1 MLEKLELVEKR
12 FGELEEALAQGDLY
26 ADPEKAARLLKEQKE
41 LTPVVEA
48 YRAYRRT
55 QKDMEDAQE
64 LMHSEEGEM
73 RELAQAEFEESKDRL
88 EELEQQIRLLLLPK
102 DENDD
107 KNVIVEIRGGVG
119 GEEAAL
125 FAHSLFRMYS
135 MYAERKRYTVEVLSS
150 NETELGGIKEISF
163 EVRGAGAFS
172 RFKFE
177 SGTHRVQRVPETE
190 SSGRIHTSAATVAV
204 LPEAEEVEVQIDP
217 GDLQIDTY
225 RSGGAGGQHVNK
237 TESAIRITHIPTGI
251 IVACQNERS
260 QHQNREVAMRMLK
273 SKLMEIKER
282 EHLDKIE
289 DIKGEQKKIEWGSQ
303 IRSYVFMPYTLVK
316 DHRTGC
322 ENGNIQAVMDGDL
335 DSFINAYLKAS
346 ATGNWAK

>member
-204 LPEAEEVEVQIDP
+204 LPEAEEVE
-217 GDLQIDTY
+217 
-225 RSGGAGGQHVNK
+225 
-237 TESAIRITHIPTGI
+237 
-251 IVACQNERS
+251 
-260 QHQNREVAMRMLK
+260 
-273 SKLMEIKER
+273 MEIGR
-282 EHLDKIE
+282 AH
-289 DIKGEQKKIEWGSQ
+289 
-303 IRSYVFMPYTLVK
+303 V
-316 DHRTGC
+316 
-322 ENGNIQAVMDGDL
+322 
-335 DSFINAYLKAS
+335 
-346 ATGNWAK
+346 